1 MVISALKPY
10 FSRVTTIGSGSCG
23 KPVGMN
29 PINFCDK
36 TLVAVNFASFNS
48 NGDGDY
54 FDGIP
59 ADCAAIDDV
68 SRDFGDP
75 LEAMLQTAL
84 LYENTAACRAPPLV
98 PARPATPMY
107 GLRAIAGAV

>member
-1 MVISALKPY
+1 LRPY
-10 FSRVTTIGSGSCG
+10 FNRVTTIGSGSCG

-29 PINFCDK
+29 PINFCDM
-36 TLVAVNFASFNS
+36 TLLAVNFASFNKV
-48 NGDGDY
+48 GEGDY

-59 ADCAAIDDV
+59 ADCAAVDDV

-75 LEAMLQTAL
+75 LEDMLETAL
-84 LYENTAACRAPPLV
+84 LYENTAACRAPPPV
-98 PARPATPMY
+98 PSRPATEMY